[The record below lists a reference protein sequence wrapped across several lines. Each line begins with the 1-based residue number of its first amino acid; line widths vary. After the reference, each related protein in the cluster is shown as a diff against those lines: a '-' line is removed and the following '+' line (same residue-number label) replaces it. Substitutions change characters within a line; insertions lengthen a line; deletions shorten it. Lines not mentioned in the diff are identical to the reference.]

1 MSNRSFFDGAV
12 YVRDNVLAT
21 LIGLQNEL
29 GHGDPNNPEY
39 QAYKKVYDSIADK
52 MGDMFD
58 EFKM

>member
-21 LIGLQNEL
+21 LIGMQNEL
-29 GHGDPNNPEY
+29 GHVNPNDPEY
-39 QAYKKVYDSIADK
+39 QAYKKVYDTIADK